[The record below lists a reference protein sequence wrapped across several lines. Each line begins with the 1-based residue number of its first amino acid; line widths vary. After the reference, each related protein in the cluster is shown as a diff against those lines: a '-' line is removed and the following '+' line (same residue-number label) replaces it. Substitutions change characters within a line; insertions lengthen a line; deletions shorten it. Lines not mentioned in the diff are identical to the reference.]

1 MDVNNL
7 LSQSYS
13 EQLERNDFPYWTLSG
28 LFTSLKPKLIEM
40 GYSEIDL
47 KKITVYKEECALN
60 INELSEMNKDKL
72 QRQLDC
78 EKLKAE
84 MDKKFEKI
92 VEERE
97 MSKEILRKKKE
108 KEDYLKQKIAENKKR
123 YEERRVQNEC

>member
-84 MDKKFEKI
+84 MDK
-92 VEERE
+92 E
-97 MSKEILRKKKE
+97 MDMLRKGFPDIDKILIPTIVISDP
-108 KEDYLKQKIAENKKR
+108 EDIESDSQIAG
-123 YEERRVQNEC
+123 Q